1 MFYDTGTTMIGSI
14 INALAVIS
22 GGILGLL
29 IHKRLPKYIV
39 DTTFQA
45 IGLFTIVLGITMA
58 IKTTHFLAM
67 ILSLVIGSIL
77 GSVLHLEK
85 MIESVGDFLKK
96 KTGSSNNRFSE
107 GFITAFLLYCMGSLT
122 ILGAIEEGL
131 GLSPNLLLSKSVL
144 DGFSSIALAATMGAG
159 VIFSAIPLFLYQ
171 GGITVITSIV
181 QQSLST
187 LLIAELSAVGGV
199 LLVGL
204 GIDILKIKKISVLNM
219 LPSLPIILL
228 IIFIFY

>member
-1 MFYDTGTTMIGSI
+1 MIGSVV
-14 INALAVIS
+14 NAVAVIV
-22 GGILGLL
+22 GGLIGLL

-39 DTTFQA
+39 KTTFQA
-45 IGLFTIVLGITMA
+45 IGLFTIVLGVSMA
-58 IKTTHFLAM
+58 IKTTQFLPM
-67 ILSLVIGSIL
+67 VLSLVTGSIIGSIL
-77 GSVLHLEK
+77 HLDA
-85 MIESVGDFLKK
+85 MIISVGEFLKK

-131 GLSPNLLLSKSVL
+131 GMSPTLLFSKSVL

-159 VIFSAIPLFLYQ
+159 VIFSAVPLFLYQ
-171 GGITVITSIV
+171 GGITLLTSV
-181 QQSLST
+181 LQQSLST
-187 LLIAELSAVGGV
+187 LLITELSAIGGV

-219 LPSLPIILL
+219 LPSLPIMLL
-228 IIFIFY
+228 IIYLTN

>member
-1 MFYDTGTTMIGSI
+1 MIGSLV
-14 INALAVIS
+14 NALAVVG
-22 GGILGLL
+22 GGIVGLL
-29 IHKRLPKYIV
+29 IHKRLPTYIV

-58 IKTTHFLAM
+58 IETTHFLAM
-67 ILSLVIGSIL
+67 VLSLVIGSIL
-77 GSVLHLEK
+77 GSILHLEK
-85 MIESVGDFLKK
+85 MIESVGEFLKK
-96 KTGSSNNRFSE
+96 KTGSKNNRFSE

-131 GLSPNLLLSKSVL
+131 GLSPTLLLSKSVL

-159 VIFSAIPLFLYQ
+159 VIFSALPLLLYQ
-171 GGITVITSIV
+171 GGITLLTSVV

-187 LLIAELSAVGGV
+187 LLITELSAVGGV

-219 LPSLPIILL
+219 LPSLPIILF
-228 IIFIFY
+228 IIYIFY

>member
-1 MFYDTGTTMIGSI
+1 MIGSI
-14 INALAVIS
+14 VNALAVVI
-22 GGILGLL
+22 GGLLGLI
-29 IHKRLPKYIV
+29 IHKKLPKYIV
-39 DTTFQA
+39 ETTFQT

-67 ILSLVIGSIL
+67 VLSLVIGSIL
-77 GSVLHLEK
+77 GSILHLDNL
-85 MIESVGDFLKK
+85 IIAVGDFLKK
-96 KTGSSNNRFSE
+96 KTGSSNNQFSE

-131 GLSPNLLLSKSVL
+131 GMSPTLLFSKSVL

-159 VIFSAIPLFLYQ
+159 VIFSAIPLLLYQ
-171 GGITVITSIV
+171 GGITIIASILEE
-181 QQSLST
+181 SLST
-187 LLIAELSAVGGV
+187 LLITELSAIGGV

-219 LPSLPIILL
+219 LPSLAIMLFIIY
-228 IIFIFY
+228 FFS

>member
-1 MFYDTGTTMIGSI
+1 MIGSLV
-14 INALAVIS
+14 NALAVVG
-22 GGILGLL
+22 GGIVGLL
-29 IHKRLPKYIV
+29 IHKRLPTYIV

-58 IKTTHFLAM
+58 IETTHFLAM
-67 ILSLVIGSIL
+67 VLSLVIGSIL
-77 GSVLHLEK
+77 GSILHLEN
-85 MIESVGDFLKK
+85 MIESVGEFLKK
-96 KTGSSNNRFSE
+96 KTGSKNNRFSE
-107 GFITAFLLYCMGSLT
+107 GFITSFLLYCMGSLT

-131 GLSPNLLLSKSVL
+131 GLSPTLLFSKSVL

-159 VIFSAIPLFLYQ
+159 VIFSALPLLLYQ
-171 GGITVITSIV
+171 GGITLLTSVV

-187 LLIAELSAVGGV
+187 LLITELSAVGGV

-219 LPSLPIILL
+219 LPSLPIMLF
-228 IIFIFY
+228 IIYICY

>member
-1 MFYDTGTTMIGSI
+1 MIGSI
-14 INALAVIS
+14 VNALAVVG
-22 GGILGLL
+22 GGIIGLL
-29 IHKRLPKYIV
+29 IHKRLPTYIV

-67 ILSLVIGSIL
+67 VLSLVIGSIL
-77 GSVLHLEK
+77 GSILHLEN
-85 MIESVGDFLKK
+85 MIESVGEFLKK
-96 KTGSSNNRFSE
+96 KTGSKNNRFSE

-131 GLSPNLLLSKSVL
+131 GLSPTLLFSKSVL

-159 VIFSAIPLFLYQ
+159 VIFSALPLLLYQ
-171 GGITVITSIV
+171 GGITLLTSVV

-187 LLIAELSAVGGV
+187 LLITELSAVGGV

-219 LPSLPIILL
+219 LPSLPIILF
-228 IIFIFY
+228 IIYIFY

>member
-1 MFYDTGTTMIGSI
+1 MIGSI
-14 INALAVIS
+14 VNALAVIG
-22 GGILGLL
+22 GGIVGLL
-29 IHKRLPKYIV
+29 IHKRLPTYIV

-67 ILSLVIGSIL
+67 VLSLVIGSIL
-77 GSVLHLEK
+77 GSILHLEN
-85 MIESVGDFLKK
+85 MIKSVGEFLKK
-96 KTGSSNNRFSE
+96 KTGSKNNRFSE

-131 GLSPNLLLSKSVL
+131 GLSPTLLFSKSVL

-159 VIFSAIPLFLYQ
+159 VIFSALPLLLYQ
-171 GGITVITSIV
+171 GGITLLTSVV

-187 LLIAELSAVGGV
+187 LLITELSAVGGV

-219 LPSLPIILL
+219 LPSLPIILF
-228 IIFIFY
+228 IIYIFY

>member
-1 MFYDTGTTMIGSI
+1 MIGSI
-14 INALAVIS
+14 VNALAVVG
-22 GGILGLL
+22 GGIVGLL
-29 IHKRLPKYIV
+29 IHKRLPTYIV

-67 ILSLVIGSIL
+67 VLSLVIGSIL
-77 GSVLHLEK
+77 GSLLHLEN
-85 MIESVGDFLKK
+85 MFESVGEFLKR
-96 KTGSSNNRFSE
+96 KTGSKNNRFSE

-131 GLSPNLLLSKSVL
+131 GLSPTLLFSKSVL

-159 VIFSAIPLFLYQ
+159 VIFSALPLLLYQ
-171 GGITVITSIV
+171 GGITLLTSVV

-187 LLIAELSAVGGV
+187 LLITELSAVGGV

-219 LPSLPIILL
+219 LPSLPIMLS
-228 IIFIFY
+228 IIYIFY